1 MRIALFSDIHGNLP
15 SLEIALEESGK
26 VDGYFILGDVV
37 NYGPWSNECVKLI
50 DTLPNCIKILG
61 NHEEYFIKQRLD
73 CKNVLVEKFFDQCF
87 PSFFNKEI
95 IKSYQKESIFENFI
109 CTHTLENRYIFQ
121 DTDIGI
127 NKNYIIGHSHQQYEI
142 NRNGFKILNPGSVG
156 QNRKYINEI
165 NFMIYDTI
173 RQKPDF
179 RSVLY
184 DVEIVIKQ
192 MENMGYPKQC
202 LDYYRKKQRK

>member
-1 MRIALFSDIHGNLP
+1 MEIDLIIGSFIIGIINLLLFQ
-15 SLEIALEESGK
+15 K
-26 VDGYFILGDVV
+26 V
-37 NYGPWSNECVKLI
+37 
-50 DTLPNCIKILG
+50 
-61 NHEEYFIKQRLD
+61 
-73 CKNVLVEKFFDQCF
+73 
-87 PSFFNKEI
+87 FFNKKL

-142 NRNGFKILNPGSVG
+142 NQNGFKILNPGSVG

-192 MENMGYPKQC
+192 MENMGYPEQC